1 LRSITPIHSLVQVL
15 HEAPKKL
22 GLEAAA
28 SLAECSRGHG
38 RRSAERNPLVN
49 CVGPEL
55 VKKVAVASAI
65 TLRHHPKKEGDQ
77 NRWSQRPALGEL
89 PFALF
94 ELTPAGA
101 GEERINLVKN
111 IPKPSAF
118 GIIFQRPACRSFNQ
132 PSQKLINA
140 PRQEL
145 TNYQGVILPNTKQY
159 SKTSFA
165 QNEPKS
171 GPPDAGT
178 WVHAIALRPLFPA
191 RHSTLCSGRP

>member
-1 LRSITPIHSLVQVL
+1 LRRITPIHSLVQVL
-15 HEAPKKL
+15 HKASKKF

-38 RRSAERNPLVN
+38 RRSAESNILV
-49 CVGPEL
+49 CRVGPEL

-77 NRWSQRPALGEL
+77 NRWGQRPALGEL

-111 IPKPSAF
+111 IPESSAF
-118 GIIFQRPACRSFNQ
+118 GIIFQRLACRSFDQ
-132 PSQKLINA
+132 PSQ
-140 PRQEL
+140 EF
-145 TNYQGVILPNTKQY
+145 TNV
-159 SKTSFA
+159 
-165 QNEPKS
+165 
-171 GPPDAGT
+171 
-178 WVHAIALRPLFPA
+178 PA
-191 RHSTLCSGRP
+191 RN